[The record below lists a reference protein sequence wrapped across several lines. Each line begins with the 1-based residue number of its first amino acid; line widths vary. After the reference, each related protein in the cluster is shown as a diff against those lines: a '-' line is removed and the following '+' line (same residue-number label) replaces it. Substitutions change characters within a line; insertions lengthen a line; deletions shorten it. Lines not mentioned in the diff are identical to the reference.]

1 MKKNVDV
8 FAWSHEDMSGINPS
22 VITHRL
28 NVSPSFN
35 PIRQKKMVF
44 APERDSAIKDEVH
57 KLMAAK
63 FI

>member
-1 MKKNVDV
+1 
-8 FAWSHEDMSGINPS
+8 MSGINPS

-57 KLMAAK
+57 KLMATK